1 MLILLLTN
9 GNQIN
14 KIIMKTETTKKFS
27 ERNYFG
33 PIMIFISLIGVSY
46 ALMSQYVYNKSKS
59 ELLLMMSCLFV
70 AGVFSVLRAK
80 YSK

>member
-1 MLILLLTN
+1 
-9 GNQIN
+9 
-14 KIIMKTETTKKFS
+14 MKTESTKKLS

-33 PIMIFISLIGVSY
+33 PCMIFISSIGLSY
-46 ALMSQYVYNKSKS
+46 SLVSQYIYDKPKA

-70 AGVFSVLRAK
+70 AGVFSVLRTK